1 MLFAFDKSVKEMTIE
16 DFKKITSEK
25 EISEKRIILEY
36 MRKYEP
42 CAFTS
47 EPVYD
52 KLTGGKVFG
61 ANNGHTDGKYFWFES
76 VIYHFDKYN
85 IKLNDDFIEHVLK
98 QQNLKEV

>member
-1 MLFAFDKSVKEMTIE
+1 MTVDEFMKVTSETEISCKSVIA
-16 DFKKITSEK
+16 
-25 EISEKRIILEY
+25 EY
-36 MRKYEP
+36 MRKYGP

-52 KLTGGKVFG
+52 KLTGEKVFG
-61 ANNGHTDGKYFWFES
+61 ADNAHTDGKYIWYETE
-76 VIYHFDKYN
+76 IYHFNKYN